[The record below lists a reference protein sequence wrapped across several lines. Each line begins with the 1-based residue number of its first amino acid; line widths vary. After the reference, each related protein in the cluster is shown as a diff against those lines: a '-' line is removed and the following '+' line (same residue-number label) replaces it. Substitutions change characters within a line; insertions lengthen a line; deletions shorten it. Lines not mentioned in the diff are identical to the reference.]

1 MKMSLISVLTKLLRK
16 TADDLDAGNSE
27 LSESEALDIMDT
39 LCHTALSKA
48 QAYTY
53 LNTKRS
59 NFDKLVRDGVLPK
72 GRKRKGFKE
81 LVWYRDELDNTV
93 RK

>member
-1 MKMSLISVLTKLLRK
+1 MKPSLISAVTRLLRR

-59 NFDKLVRDGVLPK
+59 NFDKLVRDRVLPK
-72 GRKRKGFKE
+72 GKKRKGFKE
-81 LVWYRDELDNTV
+81 LVWYRDELDSV
-93 RK
+93 LRK